1 MNKPIIQSNSNPA
14 LTFAAYLII
23 ISIAMYAS
31 SIITPI
37 LLALFISIILAQPI
51 KWLEKKKVSN
61 GWAVTMVLA
70 GSFLLFFGM
79 GEIIGKSI
87 AQFSQ
92 EAPQYAERLSNI
104 STSIFDT
111 LHGFGFDLSI
121 TNIENT
127 IKPGKVMGY
136 GAIFLGEIG
145 SLMGNLFLIIFVLI
159 FVLLEINSFSVKMNA
174 IIDTSDGAISY
185 FSKISNSIR
194 QYLGLMTI
202 ISLLTGVLVWLA
214 LIIIGIK
221 YAILWAFLAFLL
233 NFIPNIGSIVAGVPA
248 ILFAAVELG
257 FGGAMWTLG
266 SYLAINMIVGNV
278 IQPQI
283 MGKGLGLSTLIVF
296 ISLIFWGF
304 IFGTVG
310 MFLSVPLTMIVKIVL
325 EQKENTKWIAIMLGT
340 VDEAQ
345 TIVNSNKLQLG
356 KS

>member
-1 MNKPIIQSNSNPA
+1 MDKKTTQSKSNPA
-14 LTFAAYLII
+14 ITFAAYLII
-23 ISIAMYAS
+23 IGVAMYAS

-37 LLALFISIILAQPI
+37 MLALFISIILAQPI
-51 KWLEKKKVSN
+51 SWLEKKKIPS
-61 GWAVTMVLA
+61 GWAITIVLI

-79 GEIIGKSI
+79 GEIIGSSV

-92 EAPQYAERLSNI
+92 DAPQYADKLSNI
-104 STSIFDT
+104 STSFFDT
-111 LHGFGFDLSI
+111 LHGLGFDLSLD
-121 TNIENT
+121 NIENT
-127 IKPGKVMGY
+127 VNPGRVMSF
-136 GAIFLGEIG
+136 GAGFLGEIG

-159 FVLLEINSFSVKMNA
+159 FVLLETNSFSIKMNA
-174 IIDTSDGAISY
+174 IIDTSDGAVSY
-185 FSKISNSIR
+185 FSRIGDSIR

-202 ISLLTGVLVWLA
+202 ISLLTGGLVWLA
-214 LIIIGIK
+214 LVIIGVK
-221 YAILWAFLAFLL
+221 YAILWAFLVFLL

-248 ILFAAVELG
+248 ILFAAVQLG

-310 MFLSVPLTMIVKIVL
+310 MFLSVPLTMIVKIIL
-325 EQKENTKWIAIMLGT
+325 EQNESTKWIAILLGT
-340 VDEAQ
+340 TDEAQ
-345 TIVNSNKLQLG
+345 TIVDSNKSRLG
-356 KS
+356 RS

>member
-1 MNKPIIQSNSNPA
+1 MNKTDIQSNPA

-23 ISIAMYAS
+23 ISVAMYAS

-51 KWLEKKKVSN
+51 KWLEKKKIPN
-61 GWAVTMVLA
+61 GWAVTMVLT

-79 GEIIGKSI
+79 GEIIAQSV
-87 AQFSQ
+87 AQFTQ
-92 EAPQYAERLSNI
+92 DAPQYADKLSNL
-104 STSIFDT
+104 STSIFNT

-121 TNIENT
+121 DNIENT
-127 IKPGKVMGY
+127 VNPGKVMGY
-136 GAIFLGEIG
+136 GALFLGEIG
-145 SLMGNLFLIIFVLI
+145 SLMGNLFLIVFVLI

-174 IIDTSDGAISY
+174 IIDTSDGAVSY
-185 FSKISNSIR
+185 FSRIADSIR

-202 ISLLTGVLVWLA
+202 ISLLTGILVWLA
-214 LIIIGIK
+214 LVIIGVK

-248 ILFAAVELG
+248 ILFAAVQLG

-266 SYLAINMIVGNV
+266 TYLAINMVVGNV
-278 IQPQI
+278 IQPSI

-310 MFLSVPLTMIVKIVL
+310 MFLSVPLTMIVKIIL
-325 EQKENTKWIAIMLGT
+325 EQKESTKWIAIMLGT

-345 TIVNSNKLQLG
+345 SIVDGNKSRLG
-356 KS
+356 TS

>member
-1 MNKPIIQSNSNPA
+1 MNKTNSQSKSNPA

-23 ISIAMYAS
+23 IGVAMYSS

-37 LLALFISIILAQPI
+37 LLALFISIILVQPI
-51 KWLEKKKVSN
+51 SWLKKKKIPN
-61 GWAVTMVLA
+61 GWAIAMVLT
-70 GSFLLFFGM
+70 GSFLLFLGM
-79 GEIIGKSI
+79 GEIIGKSV

-92 EAPQYAERLSNI
+92 DAPQYADKLSNL
-104 STSIFDT
+104 STSFFDA
-111 LHGFGFDLSI
+111 LHGLGFDLSLS
-121 TNIENT
+121 NMENT
-127 IKPGKVMGY
+127 VNPGKVMGY

-145 SLMGNLFLIIFVLI
+145 SLMGNLFLIIFILI
-159 FVLLEINSFSVKMNA
+159 FVLLEVNSFSVKMNA
-174 IIDTSDGAISY
+174 IIDTSNGTVKY
-185 FSKISNSIR
+185 LSKIGTSIR

-202 ISLLTGVLVWLA
+202 ISLLTGILVWIA
-214 LIIIGIK
+214 LVIIGVK

-248 ILFAAVELG
+248 ILFAAVQLG
-257 FGGAMWTLG
+257 FGGAMWTMG
-266 SYLAINMIVGNV
+266 SYLTINMIVGNV

-310 MFLSVPLTMIVKIVL
+310 MFLSVPLTMIVKIIL
-325 EQKENTKWIAIMLGT
+325 EQNESTKWIAIMLGT
-340 VDEAQ
+340 TDEAQ
-345 TIVNSNKLQLG
+345 SIVDGNKSHLG